1 ILGVGAYLFLSSLTW
16 QHFGLNDSLKV
27 TLLTVPVFGC
37 IFTQMEEPGF
47 MLSIALILGI
57 VWQERQLKKKIQT
70 VRRGKEI
77 PNYQL
82 PITNSL

>member
-1 ILGVGAYLFLSSLTW
+1 MGF
-16 QHFGLNDSLKV
+16 
-27 TLLTVPVFGC
+27 

-47 MLSIALILGI
+47 MLSIAFILGLA
-57 VWQERQLKKKIQT
+57 WQERQLKKQIH
-70 VRRGKEI
+70 RGKREKEF